1 MAERTIYSE
10 PRRTIDLRKLR
21 TEPQATGAPATEKRE
36 SIEWSALEYEARERG
51 PNWFLFPGV
60 AALALIIFAV
70 FTKSYFFAAFIVL
83 ALVVL
88 LAYIKRGPQQISCAI
103 DGEGVR
109 TGETMYPFLNIKS
122 FWIFERDGTNE
133 LSLEIKSVLS
143 PFLHLPLGGTNPE
156 KIRNFLL
163 QFIPEEEHKELATDQ
178 IARSLGL

>member
-21 TEPQATGAPATEKRE
+21 AEPQSTGASAPEKRE
-36 SIEWSALEYEARERG
+36 SIEWSALEFEARERG

-60 AALALIIFAV
+60 AALALLIFAI

-83 ALVVL
+83 ALIVL

-122 FWIFERDGTNE
+122 FWIFERGGTNE
-133 LSLEIKSVLS
+133 LSLEVKSVLS
-143 PFLHLPLGGTNPE
+143 PFLHLPLGGINPE
-156 KIRNFLL
+156 KIRGLLL

>member
-10 PRRTIDLRKLR
+10 PRRTIDLRKPR
-21 TEPQATGAPATEKRE
+21 AEPQATGTPALEKRE
-36 SIEWSALEYEARERG
+36 SIEWSALEYEAHERG

-60 AALALIIFAV
+60 AALALAIFAV
-70 FTKSYFFAAFIVL
+70 FTKSYFFAAFILL

-103 DGEGVR
+103 GGEGVR
-109 TGETMYPFLNIKS
+109 TGETLYPFLNIKS
-122 FWIFERDGTNE
+122 FWIFERDGINE